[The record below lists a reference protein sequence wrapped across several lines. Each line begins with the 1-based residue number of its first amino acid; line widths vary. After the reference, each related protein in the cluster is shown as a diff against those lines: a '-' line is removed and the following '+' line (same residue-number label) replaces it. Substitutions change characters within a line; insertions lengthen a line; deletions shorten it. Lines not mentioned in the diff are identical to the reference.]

1 MFIIPFDSDTLKKII
16 IGEIDSPE
24 IDYTNSKIKGK
35 NFITY
40 FSNLKYKN
48 ININFNEI
56 DVEEKKQLL
65 LEYFK
70 HQSTVH
76 IEQFEAAMV
85 KCLFYFKNYD
95 LSLVDKSK
103 LDTDFLNKSILSNL
117 DIENFVKENYNTVET
132 SIDILDGI
140 LLLAIKNLNSYKEEF
155 GDFITS
161 NVTTEKTE
169 IGKTFVNLLS
179 NETFNTHYYSLLKD
193 FNQLKYFDYYF
204 ERPIYSGQSLISFIT
219 NERCMIFPL
228 LKLIL
233 DQSVTLANIKEI
245 YKETNVTLI

>member
-16 IGEIDSPE
+16 TGEIDSPK

-40 FSNLKYKN
+40 FSNLRYKN
-48 ININFNEI
+48 ININFDEV

-76 IEQFEAAMV
+76 IEQFEAAMI

-103 LDTDFLNKSILSNL
+103 LDNNFLNKSILSNL

-132 SIDILDGI
+132 TIDILDGI
-140 LLLAIKNLNSYKEEF
+140 LLLAIKNLNSYKDEF

-161 NVTTEKTE
+161 NITTEKTE
-169 IGKTFVNLLS
+169 IGKTFVNLLD
-179 NETFNTHYYSLLKD
+179 NETFNAHYYSLLKD
-193 FNQLKYFDYYF
+193 FDKLKYFDYYF
-204 ERPIYSGQSLISFIT
+204 ERPIYSGQSLISFVT
-219 NERCMIFPL
+219 KEKCMIFPL

-233 DQSVTLANIKEI
+233 DQSVTISDIKEI
-245 YKETNVTLI
+245 YKETDVTFI